1 MIEGLAGI
9 MDIAESGLAAFMLV
23 FMRIG
28 GVMFLL
34 PGFGDNAVPAR
45 VRLGLT
51 FAFAFVV
58 WPMLTAA
65 GPLPLA
71 PERPFFLMMIIETC
85 AGLLLGLS
93 IRLMVFALQFAGSVA
108 AQSTSLA
115 QIFGSGIAPDP
126 MPAFGNLL
134 MLAGVTLAVVLGL
147 HVKVAILLA
156 RSYEILPLGLPIP
169 SQDVAVWGT
178 ARVGSA
184 FALGFSLAAPFVLT
198 AFAYNVSI
206 GAINKAMP
214 TLMVAFVGA
223 PAIVGAS
230 ILLLVLAAPVML
242 SHWNGEL
249 DRVLLNPFA
258 VIR

>member
-1 MIEGLAGI
+1 MFEALARL
-9 MDIAESGLAAFMLV
+9 MDIAEGGLEAFTLV

-28 GVMFLL
+28 ALMFLL
-34 PGFGDNAVPAR
+34 PGFGDHAIPAR

-51 FAFAFVV
+51 FAFAMVV
-58 WPMLTAA
+58 WPMLMAA
-65 GPLPLA
+65 GPLVV
-71 PERPFFLMMIIETC
+71 PEDRPFYLMMIIEAC

-126 MPAFGNLL
+126 MPAIGNLM
-134 MLAGVTLAVVLGL
+134 MLAGVTLAVALGL

-156 RSYEILPLGLPIP
+156 QSYQALPLGLPLP
-169 SQDVAVWGT
+169 SEDVAFWGT
-178 ARVGSA
+178 ARVGAA

-230 ILLLVLAAPVML
+230 LLLLLLAMPVML
-242 SHWNGEL
+242 GFWNGRL
-249 DRVLLNPFA
+249 DEVLANPLA
-258 VIR
+258 VSR